1 MFRFIKEHSYEIV
14 KLFFTQIGIAVFGLV
29 LSCAT
34 NSNST
39 LFLISSIFSA
49 IFYNCLLYSEGWELG
64 AKDRPRIT
72 NGRMKYTPAKG
83 VYFSLL
89 SNSVNY
95 VFVLIMLVCLLF
107 GSALELFGNIYVITW
122 YIQRTISAMYMGIN
136 TYFSPNQVIEGVTYI
151 VPDSIFQP
159 LFYLFAT
166 IPSVLSV
173 GLGYYMGANDKKLF
187 TVKKSD
193 S

>member
-29 LSCAT
+29 LSFAT

-122 YIQRTISAMYMGIN
+122 RYVHGYQHVFFTKSGHRRGNVYRSR
-136 TYFSPNQVIEGVTYI
+136 
-151 VPDSIFQP
+151 
-159 LFYLFAT
+159 FYLPAF
-166 IPSVLSV
+166 VLSFCYDPLRFV
-173 GLGYYMGANDKKLF
+173 GRTWILYGCKR
-187 TVKKSD
+187 
-193 S
+193 